1 MTENNPRHLSS
12 IPRKGNVKIT
22 EVRDVIHGPIE
33 LYPWE
38 IAVIDSP
45 AFQRLRNIKQ
55 LGFSEFAYPC
65 AVHNRYIHS
74 IGACHLAG
82 TAFQGI
88 FKKHFFSGQDVFH
101 NYFYLARI
109 TALLHDIGHGP
120 FSHAIEHAMPPV
132 SELNLPPEVAGKDQK
147 RQASHEDY
155 TLKIILDSPLT
166 AVLEKAFAKFGITP
180 WHIACVMNLS
190 LKEKDNFFQDRGV
203 TFRKVL
209 HQIISSEMDADRMDY
224 LQRDSYYTGVS
235 YGKFDA
241 NWLLTNLTVYIEPPS
256 AKGATNEPRGKGTKT
271 AHLALSERAI
281 YTFEDFLLSRYH
293 MFLMVYL
300 HHKSVCYEK
309 MMEKYLRSESCSFQ
323 VPSDINAY
331 IQCDD
336 SVLYEHLRKDAP
348 KNDWAKRVLDRKHY
362 KVAAEWHES
371 SGDPGKTKKAQEL
384 KTRLNNKGIDYFEA
398 SSGKGLSNYV
408 KPNLGSNSD
417 EETTIYVET
426 FDRLTGEAS
435 FRPLEQFTDL
445 FRKYAEE
452 KSIYRIYV
460 PENAKISPA

>member
-1 MTENNPRHLSS
+1 MSDRAVV
-12 IPRKGNVKIT
+12 IPKKGNVKTT

-38 IAVIDSP
+38 MEIVDSV
-45 AFQRLRNIKQ
+45 AFQRLRNVKQ

-82 TAFQGI
+82 VAFQAI
-88 FKKHFFSGQDVFH
+88 FKKHFFSSQEVYH
-101 NYFYLARI
+101 HYYYLARVS
-109 TALLHDIGHGP
+109 ALLHDIGHGP
-120 FSHAIEHAMPPV
+120 FSHAIEGAMPAAARL
-132 SELNLPPEVAGKDQK
+132 SLPNDVLGKDGK
-147 RQASHEDY
+147 RQANHEDY
-155 TLKIILDSPLT
+155 SLKIILGSSLT
-166 AVLEKAFAKFGITP
+166 SVLEKNYSRFGITP
-180 WHIACVMNLS
+180 WTVACVMNLS
-190 LKEKDNFFQDRGV
+190 LKEKDSFFQDRGV
-203 TFRKVL
+203 SFRKVL

-241 NWLLTNLTVYIEPPS
+241 NWLLTNLGVYIE
-256 AKGATNEPRGKGTKT
+256 KKT
-271 AHLALSERAI
+271 AHMALNERAL

-309 MMEKYLRSESCSFQ
+309 MMELYLGSEPCSFR
-323 VPSDINAY
+323 VPEDVEGY
-331 IQCDD
+331 IRCDD
-336 SVLYEHLRKDAP
+336 SVVYEHLRRDAP
-348 KNDWAKRVLDRKHY
+348 KNDWAARILDRRHY
-362 KVAAEWHES
+362 KVAVEWHERDVLKGNPAKS
-371 SGDPGKTKKAQEL
+371 KEASDFKAQLKTK
-384 KTRLNNKGIDYFEA
+384 GIPFFEA

-408 KPNLGSNSD
+408 RPNLTSLEPD
-417 EETTIYVET
+417 ENTIYAET
-426 FDRLTGEAS
+426 FDRMNGETKYQ
-435 FRPLEQFTDL
+435 PLEQLTDL

-460 PENAKISPA
+460 PENAKV